1 MSDVDFQDTI
11 DSLDDLLESERHA
24 LLKGDLDSVAR
35 LVEQKEVLMEHL
47 ALADELESTALGELD
62 AKFKRNQALLDSA
75 LDGIRRVARRL
86 SSLRRVRTAL
96 DTYDA
101 RGERKT
107 IDVKANS
114 SFEKRA

>member
-1 MSDVDFQDTI
+1 MTDVNYQDTI
-11 DSLDDLLESERHA
+11 DSLDDLLESEREA
-24 LLKGDLDSVAR
+24 LLKGDLDYVAR
-35 LVEQKEVLMEHL
+35 LVEQKEVLIEHL
-47 ALADELESTALGELD
+47 ALADEIESVALGGLD
-62 AKFKRNQALLDSA
+62 SKLKRNQALLDSA

-101 RGERKT
+101 RGERQT
-107 IDVKANS
+107 IDVKANV